1 MRCNTGANP
10 PGADFETPEDY
21 EQLIKKKEEDIY
33 ESIKSIKLEIHE
45 INKKLDDMKLD
56 LLRRM

>member
-21 EQLIKKKEEDIY
+21 EQLIKKKEDIY
-33 ESIKSIKLEIHE
+33 ESIKAIKLEIRE

>member
-21 EQLIKKKEEDIY
+21 EQLIKKKEE
-33 ESIKSIKLEIHE
+33 
-45 INKKLDDMKLD
+45 
-56 LLRRM
+56 RRRHI